1 MASAGTLYASL
12 ARVPGRASGAG
23 EKKDDGVD
31 AIKTGTSQAA
41 GFGQAA
47 LNAVPET
54 GIEIKSP
61 SDGSVIDCMES
72 AYITVAG
79 EVKGNV
85 DKVKVY
91 VNGVTYEARAAKG
104 SFKIKIPAEAEK
116 NFIYAEGYDIYG
128 DRCVSEHVTC
138 MTKNLNAVDM
148 VVYLTCG
155 SGAKLKLKYAW
166 QPYPL
171 KGKGGKERAN
181 EFNMSGGDNQKML
194 TVARGARGIYI
205 IGIENASSIQESAEM
220 RVCLFPRD
228 PDKKRVRKWAMVG
241 LRRGAAAD
249 KLVRILLPDGVFWDE
264 DAWFSGALESTRDTV
279 KFKMPDG
286 IAWKEV
292 K

>member
-1 MASAGTLYASL
+1 M
-12 ARVPGRASGAG
+12 
-23 EKKDDGVD
+23 
-31 AIKTGTSQAA
+31 
-41 GFGQAA
+41 
-47 LNAVPET
+47 
-54 GIEIKSP
+54 
-61 SDGSVIDCMES
+61 
-72 AYITVAG
+72 
-79 EVKGNV
+79 
-85 DKVKVY
+85 
-91 VNGVTYEARAAKG
+91 
-104 SFKIKIPAEAEK
+104 
-116 NFIYAEGYDIYG
+116 
-128 DRCVSEHVTC
+128 TC

-155 SGAKLKLKYAW
+155 NGAKLKLKYAW
-166 QPYPL
+166 QPYPV